1 MRAGE
6 RDPVDFLRDI
16 LDSIDNIEN
25 FIEGFN
31 FDEFAEDNKTVY
43 AVIRALE
50 IIGEATKNLPESL
63 KKEHSEIPWRKMTGI
78 RDKMIHGYFGVDLE
92 VVWSTINEDIPSVK
106 PLIEKILGEIENY

>member
-1 MRAGE
+1 MKAEE

-16 LDSIDNIEN
+16 LDSINKIDS
-25 FIEGFN
+25 FIEGFE

-43 AVIRALE
+43 AVIRAIE

-63 KKEHSEIPWRKMTGI
+63 KKEHSEVPWRKMTGA

-92 VVWSTINEDIPSVK
+92 VVWSTIKEDIPSVK
-106 PLIEKILGEIENY
+106 PLIEKILGEIENC

>member
-1 MRAGE
+1 MKAGE
-6 RDPVDFLRDI
+6 RDPVDFLWDI